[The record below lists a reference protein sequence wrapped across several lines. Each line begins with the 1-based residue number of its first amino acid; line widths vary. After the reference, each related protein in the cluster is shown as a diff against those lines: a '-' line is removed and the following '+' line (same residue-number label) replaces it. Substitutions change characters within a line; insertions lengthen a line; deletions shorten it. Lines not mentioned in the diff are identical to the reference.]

1 MLETAIEER
10 IFLREVMIETGVEGI
25 VLFISETMPATCT
38 ERVVVF
44 IREILL

>member
-1 MLETAIEER
+1 
-10 IFLREVMIETGVEGI
+10 MIETGVEGI